1 MSISEAQVV
10 RLDVTGPPLIGKCAG
25 VHLKVV
31 AGVTAGAR
39 PSVGRMVGQFMRMIS
54 PLTLTS
60 IFLNG
65 CAVTGCTPQ
74 TFTRPR
80 LMPSL

>member
-39 PSVGRMVGQFMRMIS
+39 PSVGRMVGQFMRM
-54 PLTLTS
+54 
-60 IFLNG
+60 
-65 CAVTGCTPQ
+65 
-74 TFTRPR
+74 TR
-80 LMPSL
+80 L